1 MHQFIDV
8 LWYNVY
14 NIGLI
19 TLMITSFVYKQFQTA
34 HTENKDMTHLNMTLQ
49 YISRYLFWAIQF
61 CIWQSDVLQTVWH
74 IQSYT
79 NAQQISHLLK
89 TVHSGKSALW

>member
-14 NIGLI
+14 YIGLI
-19 TLMITSFVYKQFQTA
+19 TLMITSFVYKPFQTE
-34 HTENKDMTHLNMTLQ
+34 HKDMTYWNVNLQ

-61 CIWQSDVLQTVWH
+61 CICQSDVLQTVWH
-74 IQSYT
+74 IKSFT
-79 NAQQISHLLK
+79 NVQLISHLLK
-89 TVHSGKSALW
+89 TVPSGKSV